1 MGQERPSDRARK
13 PDSFVRRIMEEKG
26 LTISEMSERSR
37 LSKKDITYFLNRP
50 CMTKGNR
57 PMWFA
62 AWARALD
69 VSLQYVKEEMS
80 KLFAHKIFPCE
91 YCKKKTFRL
100 QNSHRFCSEKCR
112 KKWRNETPKRYR
124 ESSVHSQA
132 FVTSYLAKKE
142 ITYTEKRVCES
153 RDFQQE
159 IDDYLKEGGTIK
171 TLKSGFVEHQIT
183 IPLEDSDEKKMKKEE
198 EIRVEAC

>member
-26 LTISEMSERSR
+26 LTISEMSSRSR
-37 LSKKDITYFLNRP
+37 LTRKTLTYFLSRP
-50 CMTKGNR
+50 FMTKGNR
-57 PMWFA
+57 AMWFA
-62 AWARALD
+62 SWARALGEEKE
-69 VSLQYVKEEMS
+69 LIEEEME
-80 KLFAHKIFPCE
+80 KLFAHRYFPCE
-91 YCKKKTFRL
+91 FCEERTFRL
-100 QNSHRFCSEKCR
+100 NHSQRFCSDKCR
-112 KKWRNETPKRYR
+112 KKWRQETPKIYR

-132 FVTSYLAKKE
+132 FVTSYPDKKG

-153 RDFQQE
+153 RDFQSE
-159 IDDYLKEGGTIK
+159 IDDYLKEGGTVK